1 MKKIPQKVLYRI
13 LQHFVYL
20 TAYITANCRRIGRDA
35 QMEFIDKVQER
46 KDYEKTPEGKK
57 KKRRDTICCTVLV
70 LVVLIVSCALLCIE
84 YGS

>member
-1 MKKIPQKVLYRI
+1 
-13 LQHFVYL
+13 
-20 TAYITANCRRIGRDA
+20 
-35 QMEFIDKVQER
+35 MEFIDKVQER

-57 KKRRDTICCTVLV
+57 KKRRDTICCTMLV